1 MHPSTGTGPLR
12 IRLRARQ
19 LLWLPSGLS
28 SLAPP
33 DAKRATVLEGSASDP
48 GVERDG
54 AGRRRDGDGGA
65 AGLRPP
71 EVARL
76 SPV

>member
-54 AGRRRDGDGGA
+54 ARRRDGDGGA
-65 AGLRPP
+65 AGLRHP